1 MKKGD
6 TMQEREKI
14 NKLLEEY
21 KALFEMTDM
30 DVAESLKGQWF
41 FSRYN
46 KENDYY
52 DALVRFETAKELA
65 EIILG
70 ELAMDIFVTIDCEP
84 ENVPQFK
91 NFADSL
97 EMEASYQPHI
107 ERLIE
112 YLGK

>member
-1 MKKGD
+1 MN
-6 TMQEREKI
+6 EREKI
-14 NKLLEEY
+14 KKLLEEY
-21 KALFEMTDM
+21 KALFDVTDM
-30 DVAESLKGQWF
+30 DVAESQKGQWF

-46 KENDYY
+46 KENDYF

-84 ENVPQFK
+84 EEIPEFH
-91 NFADSL
+91 NFADDV
-97 EMEASYQPHI
+97 EMKVCYQPHI
-107 ERLIE
+107 ERLIA